1 MIHPAQILE
10 ELRTIGNGGGWVFWA
25 LVALAFAI
33 AWSLLG
39 LRRALS
45 LPDAEVIAPREWV
58 RLLRDPQAPSA
69 VFQRLAAALSESA
82 DPARR
87 LEEISRRLFARSERR
102 FPFAF
107 VMIGAAPLLGLLGTV
122 GGMFATF
129 EGMAASVARAP
140 IDTISEG
147 IFQALV
153 TTETGLVIGVPTFI
167 VCALLKSRHD
177 ALVIRFHQLE
187 SRLLRELGATS

>member
-187 SRLLRELGATS
+187 SRLLRELDATS